1 MNPAIEKLHL
11 QEVRPRLR
19 IAIAHTV
26 PTVGSD
32 DPEELLQAGVL
43 IALRLLNGTRCSR
56 KKVTAANVAYY
67 TVKYLRSGRRSTG
80 YRKADPLHP
89 ASQLNGNCRVHSL
102 EERVAVDRSTDEPL
116 TLGEILPARDDDP
129 ATQAGR
135 RVDWE
140 FVLHRLE
147 PITKAIL
154 LCLATCEELTKLVKR
169 FRKSRSTIQNHKD
182 RLARLIKAHLGAD
195 ILRQVQEQTGWHNH
209 MHATRE
215 KLACR
220 WERSMNSRYLRPFF
234 LRSAL

>member
-1 MNPAIEKLHL
+1 MLMNPSTEQLL
-11 QEVRPRLR
+11 LREVQPRLR
-19 IAIAHTV
+19 IAIARSV
-26 PTVGSD
+26 PRVGCD
-32 DPEELLQAGVL
+32 DEAELLQDGLA
-43 IALRLLNGTRCSR
+43 IALRLLDGTRRSR
-56 KKVTAANVAYY
+56 KNVTAANVAYY

-169 FRKSRSTIQNHKD
+169 FRKSRSMIQNHKE
-182 RLARLIKAHLGAD
+182 RLAEVVKETLSED
-195 ILRQVQEQTGWHNH
+195 ILRQIQERPGWHND
-209 MHATRE
+209 MQVTRE
-215 KLACR
+215 KLTCR
-220 WERSMNSRYLRPFF
+220 WERSTI
-234 LRSAL
+234 